1 MKKTSK
7 KNPFQKIALFFD
19 KWLITPIT
27 KFFLFVID
35 FFTGNAKTL
44 ERIITNR
51 QSLVVISLLFALLT
65 FYIVDSKSTTLVDN
79 SAEVL
84 YGQAVKAIYNEE
96 SYVVE
101 GLPEAV
107 DVTLIGK
114 TWDVYL
120 AKQYPASGIIVDLQ
134 DLKPGTHK
142 VAMKYKHSVAS
153 VQYKLDPST
162 VTIVI
167 YKKVSEARELSAD
180 IIHREKLDEKLNI
193 DDVKLN
199 LDRVIIKGAEYK
211 LNQVATVKALIDI
224 DLLVNPKVGSSTLSD
239 LPLIAYDKLGQKV
252 DVEIVAEKVEA
263 TLNISSPS
271 KEVPVKIFT
280 EGELNGKSIRS
291 LTPSVAQVILYGSTD
306 VLEKIE
312 YLPVEID
319 ISGVDKDKEYTINL
333 TKPMGVRAINQ
344 KTIRVNLIVGEVVSK
359 EVSGVSVNISN
370 LNPAYKA
377 QALDATSSAITVIVK
392 GSKEVVDAIDSSM
405 IKATVDLSDLGP
417 GNHEVEVNVTGTDL
431 RAVYTPRVK
440 KVKVRITS

>member
-101 GLPEAV
+101 GLPETV

-224 DLLVNPKVGSSTLSD
+224 DLLVNPKVGSATLSD
-239 LPLIAYDKLGQKV
+239 LPLIAYDKLGEKV

-263 TLNISSPS
+263 TLTISSPS

-306 VLEKIE
+306 VLEKID

-405 IKATVDLSDLGP
+405 IRATVDLSDLGP